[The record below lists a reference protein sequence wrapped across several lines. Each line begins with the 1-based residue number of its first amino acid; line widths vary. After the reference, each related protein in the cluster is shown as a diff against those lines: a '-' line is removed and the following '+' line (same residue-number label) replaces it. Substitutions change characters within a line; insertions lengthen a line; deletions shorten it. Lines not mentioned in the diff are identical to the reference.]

1 MALTKITGQVINTAT
16 DVTVGVLTVTNTLAV
31 GGTVSI
37 GGTLTY
43 EDVTNVDAIGI
54 ITARSNILVGSG
66 ITLSPD
72 GHIFTTGIS
81 THTGEVKLQNHLRLV
96 DNKNIYLGTGADL
109 EIRSGGNDGVI
120 NQANADLK
128 IQRGGSGKVTF
139 KSTGSHFI
147 DDVFV
152 VDKIAH
158 DGDSNTAIRFPA
170 DDTFTVETSGSERLR
185 ITSAGK
191 VGISTA
197 SPDARLH
204 ILASNESGILLED
217 SGIANN
223 APYLEIMAKRTDDN
237 VHQSFSGQVF
247 LARNRTEQKI
257 SSGLKL
263 GTILFG
269 GNHTDGSKSNI
280 LYAASIAGMSSDDFD
295 SASDMPTDLVF
306 FTGSTGRAP
315 AVSNVSSG
323 TERLRITSSGHL
335 GLNITPGSWDSVPT
349 FVALEGGGNSKHG
362 SLHFQANGDW
372 TTSLGCNHYYNGGW
386 KYRHNGGAS
395 WLAMKEDEL
404 AFRLASSGSADGAIS
419 WDDKLTIDSSGN
431 LRIPNDNAQLLIGAS
446 ADLQLYHDT
455 TGTAGTV
462 IKNTTGHLY
471 VQSIG
476 DVKLRTV
483 DSEMAVDC
491 QANGAVHL
499 HYDGA
504 SDSNLY
510 TRYDGLTIRN
520 NNTESTKD
528 CNVDMIGRLEGSAQL
543 HMYADDNTDNN
554 KKFQIKASNGETMDF
569 NSYYTGGWDFHLRFS
584 KGANSTSDRKV
595 QVGKGGIRF
604 DLSAEDYRDID
615 GDGHLFRRDG
625 QAQLGVDDF
634 FYIHDIS
641 TSENNQRLRIKFDS
655 NAGSGSPSITA
666 EGSFS
671 PNTAM
676 DFAEYFEWSDG
687 NPSNEDRIGH
697 TVSVDGLTGKI
708 KIAEEGETVIGV
720 ISGTAGFIAGSAS
733 FSWQGRFKRDE
744 WGREV
749 YEEQKDENGNL
760 IYADAETRAQIVKT
774 ERIETSEYDS
784 SLENSYVP
792 RDLRKEWDIVGLLG
806 QVRVRK
812 TAVIPSNWIKLKEID
827 SVKDLYLVR

>member
-1 MALTKITGQVINTAT
+1 MALTKVTGQVIKNTT

-269 GNHTDGSKSNI
+269 GNHTDASKSNI
-280 LYAASIAGMSSDDFD
+280 LYAASIAGMSSGDFN
-295 SASDMPTDLVF
+295 SATDMKTDLVF
-306 FTGSTGRAP
+306 FTGATGRAP
-315 AVSNVSSG
+315 TASNVSSG
-323 TERLRITSSGHL
+323 DEAMRITSSGYVRKPLHPNFCARHSGSSTAYSAQDIVIYNSVSNNYRRWNIGGHYDTSTGKFTAPVDGIYYFEAQVMTIGWNNGDYVQDL
-335 GLNITPGSWDSVPT
+335 IFLNSSQ
-349 FVALEGGGNSKHG
+349 GNISYPRQRR
-362 SLHFQANGDW
+362 SYFTTDQEANGY
-372 TTSLGCNHYYNGGW
+372 L
-386 KYRHNGGAS
+386 
-395 WLAMKEDEL
+395 
-404 AFRLASSGSADGAIS
+404 
-419 WDDKLTIDSSGN
+419 
-431 LRIPNDNAQLLIGAS
+431 
-446 ADLQLYHDT
+446 
-455 TGTAGTV
+455 
-462 IKNTTGHLY
+462 
-471 VQSIG
+471 VQS
-476 DVKLRTV
+476 V
-483 DSEMAVDC
+483 A
-491 QANGAVHL
+491 
-499 HYDGA
+499 
-504 SDSNLY
+504 
-510 TRYDGLTIRN
+510 
-520 NNTESTKD
+520 
-528 CNVDMIGRLEGSAQL
+528 
-543 HMYADDNTDNN
+543 
-554 KKFQIKASNGETMDF
+554 
-569 NSYYTGGWDFHLRFS
+569 
-584 KGANSTSDRKV
+584 
-595 QVGKGGIRF
+595 
-604 DLSAEDYRDID
+604 
-615 GDGHLFRRDG
+615 G
-625 QAQLGVDDF
+625 QAQLSAGNTAWIV
-634 FYIHDIS
+634 IQRACS
-641 TSENNQRLRIKFDS
+641 VSSE
-655 NAGSGSPSITA
+655 
-666 EGSFS
+666 SFS
-671 PNTAM
+671 
-676 DFAEYFEWSDG
+676 YF
-687 NPSNEDRIGH
+687 
-697 TVSVDGLTGKI
+697 TG
-708 KIAEEGETVIGV
+708 
-720 ISGTAGFIAGSAS
+720 
-733 FSWQGRFKRDE
+733 W
-744 WGREV
+744 
-749 YEEQKDENGNL
+749 
-760 IYADAETRAQIVKT
+760 
-774 ERIETSEYDS
+774 
-784 SLENSYVP
+784 
-792 RDLRKEWDIVGLLG
+792 
-806 QVRVRK
+806 
-812 TAVIPSNWIKLKEID
+812 
-827 SVKDLYLVR
+827 LVQ